1 MAISVVAYF
10 YHFFSKEVGTL
21 SGQFLQSDLYDL
33 RYLDCGGTIWLYW
46 GAQVGPNHINIS
58 CENMTFTSSYFSAGQ
73 LSPVSLYSGG
83 SVCMLSCFSCARLF
97 ATPWTVAYQAPL
109 SLGFSRQEYW
119 SGLPCPSP
127 GDLPNP
133 GIEAGSLVSLALAGR
148 FFTTSATWQ
157 AHTME

>member
-33 RYLDCGGTIWLYW
+33 RYLDRGGTIWLYW